1 MSGSLNDYATERL
14 SDAESSTKA
23 VITHEWLVNWGGS
36 ESVLQSLKKVLPNA
50 DIHTLVYQPD
60 ERTAFA
66 FSTAAFHCWQIMCFG
81 MV

>member
-1 MSGSLNDYATERL
+1 MSDSLNDYATERL
-14 SDAESSTKA
+14 SDAESSTQA

-66 FSTAAFHCWQIMCFG
+66 F
-81 MV
+81 